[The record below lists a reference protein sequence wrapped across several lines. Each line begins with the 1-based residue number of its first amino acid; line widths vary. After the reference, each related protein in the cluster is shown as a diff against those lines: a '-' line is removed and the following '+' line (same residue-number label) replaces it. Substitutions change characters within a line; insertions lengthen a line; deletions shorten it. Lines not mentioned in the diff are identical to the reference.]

1 MTCSLSSFRSYHV
14 FFILKDIMQKK
25 STLSRIL
32 HRTTLQRFSKIVSC
46 NLKCNRMTVSFWLLH
61 VQTFD
66 CIAHHKIKL
75 LQEWEGNRNENWAN
89 TTTTCVLPTDAEV
102 AISSHYV
109 WICVSF
115 EHKLRGRVKILIW
128 SSFLL
133 RQFSAGIN
141 FFYRT

>member
-1 MTCSLSSFRSYHV
+1 MTCSLSSFRSYNV
-14 FFILKDIMQKK
+14 FFMLEDITQKK
-25 STLSRIL
+25 SILSRIL
-32 HRTTLQRFSKIVSC
+32 HRNTLQRSTKIVSC
-46 NLKCNRMTVSFWLLH
+46 NLKCNTMTVSFWLLH

-75 LQEWEGNRNENWAN
+75 LQDWEGNRNENWAN
-89 TTTTCVLPTDAEV
+89 TTTTCVLHTDAEV
-102 AISSHYV
+102 AISSHHV

-133 RQFSAGIN
+133 RQFSGGIN